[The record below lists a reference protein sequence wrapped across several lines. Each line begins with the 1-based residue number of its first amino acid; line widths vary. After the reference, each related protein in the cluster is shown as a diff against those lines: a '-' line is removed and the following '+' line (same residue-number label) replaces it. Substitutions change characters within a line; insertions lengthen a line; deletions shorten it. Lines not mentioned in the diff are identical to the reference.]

1 MKKTRRK
8 FSDKFKS
15 QVALEAVKERESLAE
30 ISNVLSPGVKYEY
43 QVKARCTSVESAYSS
58 LDYFT
63 MPYPPS
69 AKFECGTDDEVIE
82 ITNTT
87 PKASLQVGDI
97 IYSGQFP
104 IKLTEVSGANGLFKG
119 KGRMRVPMFANAQV
133 NMQFN
138 DIKVN
143 ELNQVYEGELVSVFN
158 ESSEFLVEYG
168 TDYEAEDDI
177 AEGDVAEDQVISPD
191 VVVDDDINSVYVNDA
206 GEVVVVNTD
215 GEEAVVDT
223 DDLPEGEEV
232 VIEDEHG
239 ERWVVDEG
247 GRVTSGSGNNGNTS
261 DGSIETDR
269 TNVVNYT
276 LPLTIYLDDDYYL
289 IDPDKKE
296 FSSGDTIT
304 IQSYMAG
311 IEFFVKDAQNQ
322 SIELLP
328 SYFPDNSGYLW
339 PPGFT
344 VDIEELEEGEIEEV
358 KILIPDLDTLL
369 VYVEKYKPALEMNQ
383 IDILALLSNINEA
396 QKDDKTTCDLTARLT
411 NYSEGDIAGDLGKV
425 KINEKYDMQ
434 SLKLKLT
441 HQGNT
446 EISLEDVDI
455 SIKEGSDKEK
465 EIAVFKFKGRVD
477 DKIVL
482 ELTVD
487 KKDREF
493 LAWYLLGKKPVFK
506 ITTAEVVDN
515 DYATVSSFTI
525 NRGSFSGYFLERPS
539 GTTTQERTSGSYKR
553 IPEGD
558 YKMCYTYKECR
569 SATPRSNANNE
580 TWIKTYGL
588 KDNSGATITRNYILI
603 HIGNYPWNSA
613 GCLLIGDSYSDH
625 TLSKNY
631 FEIRTNII
639 YEKGLVV
646 KKVSSSGDK
655 LTALNKEYKKL
666 IDLTKKFDDDCENN
680 KCYELEININR

>member
-1 MKKTRRK
+1 MKKTRQK

-69 AKFECGTDDEVIE
+69 TKFACGTDDEVIE
-82 ITNTT
+82 ISNTT

-143 ELNQVYEGELVSVFN
+143 ELNQVYGGELVSVYN
-158 ESSEFLVEYG
+158 EHSEFLVENG
-168 TDYEAEDDI
+168 TDYVAEDDI
-177 AEGDVAEDQVISPD
+177 AEDDIAEDQVISPN

-206 GEVVVVNTD
+206 GEVIVVNTD
-215 GEEAVVDT
+215 GEEEVVDT

-232 VIEDEHG
+232 VIEDERG
-239 ERWVVDEG
+239 EQWVVDEG
-247 GRVTSGSGNNGNTS
+247 GRVSNRGGNNGNTS
-261 DGSIETDR
+261 DGSIEIDR

-311 IEFFVKDAQNQ
+311 IGFFVKDAQNK

-339 PPGFT
+339 TPGFI
-344 VDIEELEEGEIEEV
+344 VDIEDLEQDYV
-358 KILIPDLDTLL
+358 KSFEILIEGLDTLQL
-369 VYVEKYKPALEMNQ
+369 AVVKEEITEDLKGAELEAFKDDARDGIDDGESWNPNGYACNNAVRAFLYYHKTDAVLFPVTHPDYPNSSYGSGLEGPDGLTILKGDISWDGTADKMWDDFDGDGNDLTGSFTEIAKNSTETWNAYFDRLQKEANKGTVIVGVVHSDNRAASRGHVVALMPESLCSGDQTKANDVGADEEDDVGRPCALE
-383 IDILALLSNINEA
+383 
-396 QKDDKTTCDLTARLT
+396 
-411 NYSEGDIAGDLGKV
+411 AG
-425 KINEKYDMQ
+425 
-434 SLKLKLT
+434 
-441 HQGNT
+441 GN
-446 EISLEDVDI
+446 
-455 SIKEGSDKEK
+455 EK
-465 EIAVFKFKGRVD
+465 EITWFKQNSSELDNYKWFKYD
-477 DKIVL
+477 D
-482 ELTVD
+482 
-487 KKDREF
+487 
-493 LAWYLLGKKPVFK
+493 
-506 ITTAEVVDN
+506 
-515 DYATVSSFTI
+515 
-525 NRGSFSGYFLERPS
+525 
-539 GTTTQERTSGSYKR
+539 
-553 IPEGD
+553 
-558 YKMCYTYKECR
+558 
-569 SATPRSNANNE
+569 
-580 TWIKTYGL
+580 
-588 KDNSGATITRNYILI
+588 
-603 HIGNYPWNSA
+603 
-613 GCLLIGDSYSDH
+613 
-625 TLSKNY
+625 
-631 FEIRTNII
+631 
-639 YEKGLVV
+639 
-646 KKVSSSGDK
+646 
-655 LTALNKEYKKL
+655 
-666 IDLTKKFDDDCENN
+666 
-680 KCYELEININR
+680 